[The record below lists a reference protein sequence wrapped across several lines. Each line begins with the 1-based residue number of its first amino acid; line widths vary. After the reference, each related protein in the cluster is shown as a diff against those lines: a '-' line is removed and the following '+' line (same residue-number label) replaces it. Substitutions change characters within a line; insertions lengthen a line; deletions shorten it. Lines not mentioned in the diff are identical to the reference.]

1 MEFIRN
7 IWYAA
12 GWTDE
17 ITRKPLGRTYL
28 NEDVVL
34 YRREDGT
41 PVALQDLC
49 PHRFVP
55 LSKGA
60 LVGDN
65 IECGY
70 HGLQFDGSGACVAN
84 PHQSGVVPRAAKVR
98 TYPVT
103 DKFGLTWIWMGEPA
117 LADPATVPDYS
128 FYDPNKLAEAHGTL
142 LLNCNYLLAMDNLTD
157 LSHAAILHPVLQG
170 RDLTK
175 ADYNA
180 RQTGE
185 EVHVVQFAPAMEVPP
200 IMTIMKGI
208 TGKWDQ
214 WLEMR
219 YLPPS
224 CMTTFIFTGIP
235 GEPKE
240 KSLGIYAPNIIT
252 PATDTTAHYFWGVG
266 RNFDTDSTEM
276 TEKFRAGAGAAF
288 QHEDAP
294 MLESQQRYLG
304 IRDLMDL
311 RPVLLSNDEGAVR
324 ARRIVEKR
332 IKEERERQPA
342 REEAFAK

>member
-12 GWTDE
+12 GWSDE
-17 ITRKPLGRTYL
+17 ITRQPLGRTYL

-34 YRREDGT
+34 YRRQDGT

-70 HGLQFDGSGACVAN
+70 HGLQFDCSGACVIN
-84 PHQSGVVPRAAKVR
+84 PHQSGVVPRAAKVP
-98 TYPVT
+98 TYPVV
-103 DKFGLTWIWMGEPA
+103 DKFGLIWIWMGEPA
-117 LADPATVPDYS
+117 LADPATVPDYA
-128 FYDPNKLAEAHGTL
+128 FYDPDKLAEAHGTL
-142 LLNCNYLLAMDNLTD
+142 FLNCNYLLAMDNLTD

-170 RDLTK
+170 RDLVK

-180 RQTGE
+180 KQTGE
-185 EVHVVQFAPAMEVPP
+185 EVYVVQFAPEMDVAP
-200 IMTIMKGI
+200 IMTIMKGLV
-208 TGKWDQ
+208 GKCAQ

-224 CMTTFIFTGIP
+224 CMTTLIFTGVP

-240 KSLGIYAPNIIT
+240 KALGIWAPNIIT
-252 PATDTTAHYFWGVG
+252 PATDTTSHYFWGVA
-266 RNFDTDSTEM
+266 RDFDVDDSEM
-276 TEKFRAGAGAAF
+276 TEKFRAGAGQAF

-294 MLESQQRYLG
+294 MLEAQQRYLG
-304 IRDLMDL
+304 NRDLMNL

-324 ARRIVEKR
+324 ARRVVEKR

-342 REEAFAK
+342 REQAFAK